1 MLGCEV
7 QSARQFASCVRLAVV
22 SDGDFLA
29 ERSATALLDA
39 LCNQGYP
46 GQVVDG
52 VKPIGITLLHTTDQ
66 RCN

>member
-1 MLGCEV
+1 MVLVPENAGGLRP
-7 QSARQFASCVRLAVV
+7 ARAA
-22 SDGDFLA
+22 
-29 ERSATALLDA
+29 ALWDA

>member
-1 MLGCEV
+1 MSTRSQNMVLVPENAGGLRP
-7 QSARQFASCVRLAVV
+7 ARAA
-22 SDGDFLA
+22 
-29 ERSATALLDA
+29 ALWDA